1 MTRLINR
8 LIAKQ
13 ILEANTSNKW
23 IFLATKTFQTINFLN
38 RNSLIF
44 INTRAVTPLLPDQK
58 SSGCVTSPE
67 GSAWWFDGIIEF
79 GGDHVFPAQQCP
91 SRRLSPLGD
100 GAE

>member
-1 MTRLINR
+1 MARLINR
-8 LIAKQ
+8 LIVKR
-13 ILEANTSNKW
+13 ILEANTSKKW
-23 IFLATKTFQTINFLN
+23 IFLATKTFQTIDFLN

-44 INTRAVTPLLPDQK
+44 INTRAVTALLP
-58 SSGCVTSPE
+58 
-67 GSAWWFDGIIEF
+67 EF